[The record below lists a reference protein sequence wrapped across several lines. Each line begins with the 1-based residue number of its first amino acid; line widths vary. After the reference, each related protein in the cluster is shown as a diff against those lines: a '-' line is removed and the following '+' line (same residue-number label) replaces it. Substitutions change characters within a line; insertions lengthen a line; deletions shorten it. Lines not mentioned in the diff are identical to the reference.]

1 MLQQQQQQQ
10 QHAATSAARRV
21 KCAQCGASAL
31 CTEHALCSC
40 AFAPICESCL
50 CGQQQQQQQ
59 QQQKGKQESVE
70 AARVSRF
77 VAGPLTT
84 LARGIE
90 ALLRNTEGQKDL
102 EKATDDIKKQFGE
115 MFDEM
120 LSAEWD
126 KFNAEREMQVR
137 AKHKIQVVEELVAT
151 EVDYLADLRLL
162 VGWWQVELVKAN
174 LLTSE
179 EICIIFGNIAEMVLL
194 SGELLEELKRC
205 KEAPSVKQLIGAA
218 FLKRIPF
225 FKLYTEYT
233 AGRDDATEIIIDAKR
248 NHKFVTLHDKLRAMP
263 QTKGLGLDDYLIKPA
278 QRIMK
283 YPLLLRD
290 LMKDT
295 PADHPD
301 SKNLMK
307 ACQEMEEVLAKINTE
322 TKRRQTARVVQTLQP
337 NLIWR
342 KEGYDLTASQSHLVF
357 TGPLNTTV
365 VWVGSE
371 SNVQGDEVFLFDM
384 CVLVC
389 RVRLGKWEE
398 LATFAIKEIQI
409 CDVAEGDSADFT
421 IKSARQDCYAVF
433 HPVDKNEQRLWLFH
447 FQEALKEAQSQ
458 KKTLVMLDAAAQQ
471 QRLEQQILE
480 QQQVAQSDKHTP
492 THPLRRAGTSSK
504 LIQQAKQAQPQLTR
518 EASTSRIPLTYKENS
533 KDLQRGDSPRDIAPP
548 PKDGKEATTPEL
560 VSAAP
565 PATVAPVPTS
575 PMPAASPT
583 PKVEKKDKKKEEKEK
598 KEKKEKEKK
607 EKKEKE
613 KKEKEKK
620 DKKKKEE
627 DEVEEEEEEEQE
639 QEHVM
644 TEADIAAV
652 FARLSKLI
660 LAAQNASEALMQELN
675 KFKKVANVNM
685 TGRDGG
691 SLLHSAA
698 YAGNVDVILWLI
710 RQGASVNV
718 KDEKGWSPLMCA
730 VNGGKFPAATV
741 LLSIGAKHNMIN
753 NRGHSALHLLCKCRQ
768 LEPSSMDI
776 LRVLLSPTAGI
787 DINARSTE
795 GETALFVGCNTT
807 PYTPIRASLLEALLQ
822 AKADPNVAD
831 NLESTPLIR
840 AVQQNNGALVDLLLK
855 YNADPKKGP
864 AGENAIDVAT
874 AKNNID
880 LLTKIESELI
890 RREEIAA
897 IGPPEDDPPFGD
909 GLMRLPPPPPMPDE
923 FPGEELVASQDF
935 DAPPKRGLTVGAR
948 NSLVESIPPPSKV
961 LELPPSVASDA
972 VQCPRCKNHVRL
984 LMGLCPKCGS
994 LVQVPM
1000 KPVAS

>member
-598 KEKKEKEKK
+598 KEKDEKDKKEKEEK
-607 EKKEKE
+607 EEKDKKEKE
-613 KKEKEKK
+613 KKEKDALFNLPAMVSIEEGGTWMGMCSYASTKEHFPFQLYIDRTSGGAENNVEGRIKWPTLNNAETRIRGLNK
-620 DKKKKEE
+620 DASFEF
-627 DEVEEEEEEEQE
+627 DEY
-639 QEHVM
+639 
-644 TEADIAAV
+644 EAISGADDVDVPHKYFGKITGTAIIGRIGDESDDV
-652 FARLSKLI
+652 SFSLMLSDPPKPKPFVKALSV
-660 LAAQNASEALMQELN
+660 LESGSEWRGVCTQELPFTLKVDSADADGTALTGIITWGVSN
-675 KFKKVANVNM
+675 SQTKFKGQRDKDTLTIVEIEVPQPYVY
-685 TGRDGG
+685 TGQVPAD
-691 SLLHSAA
+691 
-698 YAGNVDVILWLI
+698 AGRGTADV
-710 RQGASVNV
+710 
-718 KDEKGWSPLMCA
+718 KG
-730 VNGGKFPAATV
+730 
-741 LLSIGAKHNMIN
+741 
-753 NRGHSALHLLCKCRQ
+753 KC
-768 LEPSSMDI
+768 
-776 LRVLLSPTAGI
+776 
-787 DINARSTE
+787 
-795 GETALFVGCNTT
+795 
-807 PYTPIRASLLEALLQ
+807 
-822 AKADPNVAD
+822 
-831 NLESTPLIR
+831 
-840 AVQQNNGALVDLLLK
+840 
-855 YNADPKKGP
+855 
-864 AGENAIDVAT
+864 AT
-874 AKNNID
+874 AAG
-880 LLTKIESELI
+880 LAFGSFVLSLT
-890 RREEIAA
+890 
-897 IGPPEDDPPFGD
+897 
-909 GLMRLPPPPPMPDE
+909 
-923 FPGEELVASQDF
+923 
-935 DAPPKRGLTVGAR
+935 GAR
-948 NSLVESIPPPSKV
+948 K
-961 LELPPSVASDA
+961 
-972 VQCPRCKNHVRL
+972 
-984 LMGLCPKCGS
+984 
-994 LVQVPM
+994 
-1000 KPVAS
+1000 